1 MGVNLIGP
9 TVLEFGSD
17 ELRSFHLP
25 GIARGGVHWCQ
36 GYSEPGAGS
45 DLAGLR
51 TRAVSDGDHYVVNG
65 SKIWTSGAHLA
76 DWVFCLVRTDP
87 SVAKHDGISFLLIP
101 LEAPGISIKQI
112 DLIAGG
118 SDFCEV
124 FFTDVRVPKRNRLG
138 EENAGW
144 SIAKR
149 LLQYERHSVT
159 EPGASGFSLAV
170 DDGADVARAYV
181 GEADGRL
188 VDPILRDHITR
199 NTIDAR
205 ALNLTTRRIKEVSAQ
220 GDAVNVTT
228 SILKY
233 CSSELTCREDELRL
247 QAMGTQ
253 CLGWEGSG
261 FSDWEISM
269 GRTWLKNKASTIA
282 GGTSEIQLNI
292 IAKRVLGLPD

>member
-1 MGVNLIGP
+1 
-9 TVLEFGSD
+9 
-17 ELRSFHLP
+17 
-25 GIARGGVHWCQ
+25 
-36 GYSEPGAGS
+36 
-45 DLAGLR
+45 
-51 TRAVSDGDHYVVNG
+51 
-65 SKIWTSGAHLA
+65 
-76 DWVFCLVRTDP
+76 
-87 SVAKHDGISFLLIP
+87 
-101 LEAPGISIKQI
+101 
-112 DLIAGG
+112 
-118 SDFCEV
+118 
-124 FFTDVRVPKRNRLG
+124 
-138 EENAGW
+138 
-144 SIAKR
+144 
-149 LLQYERHSVT
+149 
-159 EPGASGFSLAV
+159 V

-205 ALNLTTRRIKEVSAQ
+205 ALNLTTRRIKEVSEQ